1 MGVALYIDTRMS
13 CGARRL
19 SVPVAPQVTA
29 DHRCTASRARTF
41 PLVAAVLEG
50 ALRWKAGGFAIVERL
65 SFERYTR
72 DEAQMVY
79 WVIGQLLGV
88 PFAQDVK
95 GTLLYDVKD
104 TGQDP
109 TKGARFS

>member
-1 MGVALYIDTRMS
+1 MVSPSSSGY
-13 CGARRL
+13 
-19 SVPVAPQVTA
+19 
-29 DHRCTASRARTF
+29 
-41 PLVAAVLEG
+41 
-50 ALRWKAGGFAIVERL
+50 

-95 GTLLYDVKD
+95 GTLLYDVRD

-109 TKGARFS
+109 TKGARFSVSNVESSFHMDHCFGDPIPDILGCSACRERSPAAGASS